1 MVVASYCRHYT
12 EMSTITVFFF
22 DDSSA
27 NIANAGCFL
36 ELNTTSVDN
45 KFFLKIWGCNL
56 LFWL

>member
-45 KFFLKIWGCNL
+45 KFFLKI
-56 LFWL
+56 